1 MKKLPPKSQ
10 WVFANGNGNR
20 YTHMWDDCNAIAK
33 EAKLA
38 GIHPHG
44 FRRTYATKLLSNGVD
59 LKTVQKLCGWRT
71 IESAMRYLAKAQ
83 SKQVRKQVNAVFG
96 ETPMK
101 RFLRAKNKDVPMY
114 ALGKGAG
121 R

>member
-1 MKKLPPKSQ
+1 VPDELLTILKKLPRKSQ

-33 EAKLA
+33 KAKLT
-38 GIHPHG
+38 GVHPHG
-44 FRRTYATKLLSNGVD
+44 FRRTYATKLLSSGVD

-83 SKQVRKQVNAVFG
+83 SKQVRKQVNEVFG
-96 ETPMK
+96 EQC
-101 RFLRAKNKDVPMY
+101 
-114 ALGKGAG
+114 
-121 R
+121 